1 MKKYILLL
9 CCIILSLIFSINNSS
24 AAIRPREEYEKTGHV
39 IWEVNTDKRLVA
51 ITFDDGPHPI
61 FTAQILD
68 LLSKY
73 NAKATFFVSGN
84 KAKAYP
90 ELIKRQIQEGHEVGN
105 HTYHHFSTRIRSA
118 QLSLELDKTNKVFE
132 ELTGRKMS
140 LYRPVEGVY
149 NDEIINTAIKNGY
162 DIIMWSW
169 HQDPRDWSN
178 PGTARIVNHITKRVT
193 PGDIILLHDW
203 GNLSE
208 SQTVQA
214 LEPILKY
221 LKENNYRSV
230 TISEL
235 IYHSVGSLPE
245 PINPV
250 P

>member
-9 CCIILSLIFSINNSS
+9 FCIILSLIFSISYSS
-24 AAIRPREEYEKTGHV
+24 AIIKPREEYEKTGHV

-61 FTAQILD
+61 FTSQILD
-68 LLSKY
+68 LLKKY

-84 KAKAYP
+84 KAEVYP
-90 ELIKRQIQEGHEVGN
+90 ELIKRQVREGHEVGN
-105 HTYHHFSTRIRSA
+105 HTYHHFPYRTGSA
-118 QLSLELDKTNKVFE
+118 QLTLELDKTNKVFE
-132 ELTGRKMS
+132 KITGSKMS
-140 LYRPVEGVY
+140 LYRPVQGVY

-162 DIIMWSW
+162 DVIMWSW
-169 HQDPRDWSN
+169 HQDSQDWRN
-178 PGTARIVNHITKRVT
+178 PGTARIVTHITKRVT

-203 GNLSE
+203 GNLSK

-214 LEPILKY
+214 LEPVLKY

-235 IYHSVGSLPE
+235 MYHSVHPLPE
-245 PINPV
+245 TINPV